1 VPSDGDE
8 LDVDV
13 LAASLRAD
21 SADVEQY
28 VEVLADKLTG
38 ALPGRVEIKR
48 RRAGLMGPKRIERLT
63 VSLTD
68 CRPEVAVNNGAV
80 EAVWTKVSGGI
91 ALKHERIDFDDWL
104 RRLSES
110 LASEAQRSER
120 TRAALRQ
127 LLI

>member
-1 VPSDGDE
+1 VASDGAE

-38 ALPGRVEIKR
+38 ALPGKVEVKR
-48 RRAGLMGPKRIERLT
+48 RRAGLMGPKRVHRVI
-63 VSLTD
+63 VSLSD
-68 CRPEVAVNNGAV
+68 CRPEVAVENGAV

-91 ALKHERIDFDDWL
+91 ALKHERCDLDDWL
-104 RRLSES
+104 RRLSEA
-110 LASEAQRSER
+110 LAAEAQRSER

>member
-1 VPSDGDE
+1 MASDGDE

-21 SADVEQY
+21 GADVEQY
-28 VEVLADKLTG
+28 VEVLAEKLTG
-38 ALPGRVEIKR
+38 ALPGRVQVKR
-48 RRAGLMGPKRIERLT
+48 RRDGLMGPKRVQRVIVT
-63 VSLTD
+63 LTD
-68 CRPEVAVNNGAV
+68 CRPEVAVNDGSV

-104 RRLSES
+104 QRLSES
-110 LASEAQRSER
+110 LAAEAQRSER
-120 TRAALRQ
+120 TRDALRQ

>member
-1 VPSDGDE
+1 VASDGAE

-21 SADVEQY
+21 SADAEEY
-28 VEVLADKLTG
+28 VEVLAGKLTG
-38 ALPGRVEIKR
+38 ALPGRVQVQR
-48 RRAGLMGPKRIERLT
+48 RRAGLLGPKRIQR
-63 VSLTD
+63 VVISLTD
-68 CRPEVAVNNGAV
+68 CRPEVEVADGAV
-80 EAVWTKVSGGI
+80 QAVWTQTSGGI

-110 LASEAQRSER
+110 LATEAQRSER
-120 TRAALRQ
+120 TRTALRR